1 MTVRSELVSVSNDAI
16 AGSAFEVPADFK
28 KSALESK

>member
-1 MTVRSELVSVSNDAI
+1 MTVRSELVSVSSDPV

-28 KSALESK
+28 KVAVEK